1 MEPVKQTFPFK
12 LYHTIEWASDSE
24 FSSALSWSPSG
35 NAFVVHD
42 REVVVEHIIPKFFDH
57 KKWRSFT
64 RQLNLWGFKRE
75 LRGPDTEGERYY
87 HQFFNRGKLDELQLI
102 QRTEIKR
109 RSSKKQLSSYDS
121 GHPLSLSQQIS
132 AMTANHNDGFKIQG
146 ANPPQTGDIT
156 QGASFLT
163 GLKAQSMMPGGVPVP
178 APGGGPMPNAANC
191 FNMQMQAPGQMSNQ
205 MSNMMSYKTSSLPPS
220 MQSQMMQ
227 SQMMNPQMMNPQM
240 LQSQQMLMQ
249 QQMMRQQQPQMFQ
262 GYPSG
267 GNWNPNEL
275 NRGMLNQQLAAM
287 TTNMNGGMNNMYNSG
302 NNNNMSGFNMMQAGQ
317 MGCNLNDASHA
328 TLVSVSDSLRGS
340 ITSRPQLDVSEEG
353 KVNDGGMPSQPLPRA
368 A

>member
-1 MEPVKQTFPFK
+1 
-12 LYHTIEWASDSE
+12 
-24 FSSALSWSPSG
+24 
-35 NAFVVHD
+35 
-42 REVVVEHIIPKFFDH
+42 
-57 KKWRSFT
+57 
-64 RQLNLWGFKRE
+64 
-75 LRGPDTEGERYY
+75 
-87 HQFFNRGKLDELQLI
+87 
-102 QRTEIKR
+102 
-109 RSSKKQLSSYDS
+109 
-121 GHPLSLSQQIS
+121 
-132 AMTANHNDGFKIQG
+132 
-146 ANPPQTGDIT
+146 
-156 QGASFLT
+156 
-163 GLKAQSMMPGGVPVP
+163 
-178 APGGGPMPNAANC
+178 MPNAANC

-328 TLVSVSDSLRGS
+328 TLVSVSGSLRGS
-340 ITSRPQLDVSEEG
+340 INSSLSSAPPQLDVSEEG